1 MIKIKHIPSYLSR
14 KWNLKAFLFYYS
26 IGCFM
31 VRSYGFRFW
40 FKTGKRLKLMNLL
53 YSSLSFVNIAI
64 ILSFIQVLTREILL
78 HFPDL
83 HPTVILLLLVQH
95 PRTEHSNVNWT
106 CGFLLACIVRQ
117 KKKCCK
123 TTEGLDLRLQSLHTE
138 GGLPSRWAVLPR
150 PTWPFPM
157 SHLYLAGLRQSPVT
171 RAWSRH
177 LKEIHLLRALPFS
190 SF

>member
-1 MIKIKHIPSYLSR
+1 
-14 KWNLKAFLFYYS
+14 
-26 IGCFM
+26 M

-95 PRTEHSNVNWT
+95 PRTEHSNVN
-106 CGFLLACIVRQ
+106 
-117 KKKCCK
+117 
-123 TTEGLDLRLQSLHTE
+123 
-138 GGLPSRWAVLPR
+138 
-150 PTWPFPM
+150 
-157 SHLYLAGLRQSPVT
+157 
-171 RAWSRH
+171 
-177 LKEIHLLRALPFS
+177 
-190 SF
+190 